1 MANSSI
7 EIEIIADF
15 KDNATDKAKA
25 LNSEL
30 DKLDK
35 RKVNVD
41 VNADNKAIK
50 MADELDRKFSK
61 IDGTATKSI
70 DMVSTRAEA
79 VKNGISPIKLS
90 ADTSEV
96 DNALNRVKMG
106 IEDVGKTSSKVSA
119 QNWGYNRSAMDA
131 INHYGKEQKSI
142 WVNGEVFQGFNEN
155 YIPDTSEKL
164 RIAKVSAKNWG
175 YNQSAI
181 DFMNAYAG
189 EDTEEGAGGFW
200 SRISPE
206 IDKNRT
212 VKRMAK
218 MGRMYGSEATTIKGQ
233 ALAGVGAT
241 TGLAIAGTALVSAGG
256 DFMNA
261 YASDNHNDTERSIYR
276 GFTKGLLTVAG
287 GAVGSF
293 IAPGVGTMIG
303 AGIGGGI
310 SDLFGDKLAD
320 SISGIHKSAEELKQ
334 DRLDEI
340 FGDIAIS
347 AENLS
352 KVAKNM
358 LGDWTT
364 QVSQAHSQALATGY
378 SLQDT
383 TNSSYFGTV
392 ESGSKL
398 DIMGN
403 LGFYIPKGNFS
414 AYKKQVSAYMDGI
427 EETMTQ
433 EMYNAFMV
441 NDDLF
446 GYGNWDTTELSD
458 KWESAFK
465 AFYEQKKELNKYLE
479 LALSD
484 GNFSPDERE
493 HVFGIIH
500 GTQQTITGLTP
511 NEGEV
516 KQGSFNWLSQNG
528 MLSQDSYDGLQKEIW
543 SGLDSTIQNAAEER
557 TRAGGG
563 EEADKA
569 AWNTILTEAD
579 RVSNASLE
587 GLNSKYGD
595 SFYGARNTYQSN
607 VQDFLNNTGKYGNFR
622 KDVVE
627 MSNYGEE
634 AFAGQIQ
641 GMNFGF
647 DKIDDKYKIDA
658 EAAYAGVSPYLS
670 TLESA
675 VIQGR
680 ANNQDVSGLTSDLM
694 KYYEYGA
701 IAGDPTAKQKYMA
714 GLYAGDEQMNMLINS
729 RLNNGDSQYLSGDF
743 KRGWD
748 IFYGKSNPSDALKQD
763 PYDIPTDNNGSA
775 TSIQNQLEGRQ
786 QVIEQSTQKTVK
798 AIQDS
803 THNQAEAINESNNTI
818 ETHFS
823 AYDPTL
829 PSIKPPSNMKE
840 AFQGFVDGLKDPFAE
855 ATKGMGADFITAW
868 QGFIDGLKNPTGNTE
883 IPVQVTPKFRVKAGN
898 LNNSFSGLPPVEGT
912 ANYELGTSPEEVP
925 DATGVANY
933 TGNFSGIGPAPTRYG
948 SVIYTPTINGAAPD
962 SPAAKYN
969 LGTWHWANGT
979 DNAPEG
985 DAWVNDDGTS
995 WPYELIEH
1003 NGEFRMYEGRN
1014 VLTRLEKGDRV
1025 YTSSETKDILSGRS
1039 IPRYAQ
1045 GLNND
1050 VINNIPIVSGS
1061 SGGVNVEVG
1070 GISVTIQ
1077 IDGNSKGGNIVEQIT
1092 SHSTEI
1098 AEVITAELERHLSA
1112 SFANSGG
1119 GG

>member
-90 ADTSEV
+90 ADTSDV
-96 DNALNRVKMG
+96 DNALNRVKKG
-106 IEDVGKTSSKVSA
+106 IEDVGKTSAKVSAPNRGYNHSAMDAIEEYVNPKRDIWVNGENFKDFNEGYVPTTSEKIRVAKVSA
-119 QNWGYNRSAMDA
+119 QNWGYS
-131 INHYGKEQKSI
+131 
-142 WVNGEVFQGFNEN
+142 
-155 YIPDTSEKL
+155 
-164 RIAKVSAKNWG
+164 
-175 YNQSAI
+175 QSAI
-181 DFMNAYAG
+181 DSINAYAG
-189 EDTEEGAGGFW
+189 EDTADGAGGLW

-212 VKRMAK
+212 VKRMAR
-218 MGRMYGSEATTIKGQ
+218 MGRMFGSEATTIKGQ

-241 TGLAIAGTALVSAGG
+241 TGLAIAGTALASAGG
-256 DFMNA
+256 DFKNA

-287 GAVGSF
+287 GAIGS
-293 IAPGVGTMIG
+293 IVVPGVGTMVG

-358 LGDWTT
+358 IGDWTT
-364 QVSQAHSQALATGY
+364 QVGQAHRQSLATGY

-383 TNSSYFGTV
+383 TNSSYFGVV

-398 DIMGN
+398 DIKGN
-403 LGFYIPKGNFS
+403 LGFPIPKGDFDD
-414 AYKKQVSAYMDGI
+414 YKTQVSAYMDGI

-441 NDDLF
+441 NDDLY
-446 GYGNWDTTELSD
+446 GYGNWDTTELSG
-458 KWESAFK
+458 KWENAFK
-465 AFYEQKKELNKYLE
+465 AFNEQKKELNKYLE

-484 GNFSPDERE
+484 GNYTPDERE
-493 HVFGIIH
+493 HVNGLIH
-500 GTQQTITGLTP
+500 GTQQTTTELTP

-563 EEADKA
+563 AEADKA

-587 GLNSKYGD
+587 GLDSKYGD
-595 SFYGARNTYQSN
+595 SLSEARNAYGAN
-607 VQDFLNNTGKYGNFR
+607 VQNFINGEGTAYHAMKGKLNGRALAKS
-622 KDVVE
+622 
-627 MSNYGEE
+627 MSNDDVLEYLGFGE
-634 AFAGQIQ
+634 
-641 GMNFGF
+641 
-647 DKIDDKYKIDA
+647 IDDKYKTDA
-658 EAAYAGVSPYLS
+658 EVAYASISPYLS
-670 TLESA
+670 TLESM

-680 ANNQDVSGLTSDLM
+680 EANQDVSGLTADLM

-701 IAGDPTAKQKYMA
+701 IAGDPAAKQKYVT
-714 GLYAGDEQMNMLINS
+714 GLFSNNRELSGLVNS
-729 RLNNGDSQYLSGDF
+729 RLKHGNSDYLSNDL
-743 KRGWD
+743 KKGWD
-748 IFYGKSNPSDALKQD
+748 IFGNEN
-763 PYDIPTDNNGSA
+763 IIGGT
-775 TSIQNQLEGRQ
+775 
-786 QVIEQSTQKTVK
+786 
-798 AIQDS
+798 
-803 THNQAEAINESNNTI
+803 EAK
-818 ETHFS
+818 FS

-829 PSIKPPSNMKE
+829 KPPSNIKE
-840 AFQGFVDGLKDPFAE
+840 AFQGWIDKIKNPAE
-855 ATKGMGADFITAW
+855 ETEVEVPVNVKGEIKENMSFGEVW
-868 QGFIDGLKNPTGNTE
+868 QGWIDKIKNPTE
-883 IPVQVTPKFRVKAGN
+883 KKEVPVQMTPKFQVKVGN
-898 LNNSFSGLPPVEGT
+898 LNNSFSELPTAEGT

-925 DATGVANY
+925 DATGTANY
-933 TGNFSGIGPAPTRYG
+933 TGDFSGIGPAPTRYG
-948 SVIYTPTINGAAPD
+948 KVVYTPTIGGVSSS
-962 SPAAKYN
+962 SPAAKFN
-969 LGTWHWANGT
+969 MSTINWGKHFANGT
-979 DNAPEG
+979 SYAPYGE
-985 DAWVNDDGTS
+985 AWVNDDGTS

-1014 VLTRLEKGDRV
+1014 VLTRLEQGDRV
-1025 YTSSETKDILSGRS
+1025 YTSSQTKDILSGRS
-1039 IPRYAQ
+1039 IPHYAQ
-1045 GLNND
+1045 GLNNE
-1050 VINNIPIVSGS
+1050 VINNIPIVSGG

-1112 SFANSGG
+1112 SFANLGG